1 MFKKIFNTV
10 KKIAK
15 KIIKEIKHFMEVN
28 QEVEIAKIEAT
39 KEIAEKTGS
48 AVCNAVKTVYSDA
61 KSVYSDAKSSKYFIM
76 FMAISALGAA
86 VSLIIYYNDLNRN
99 NEVIVNVQKD
109 I

>member
-15 KIIKEIKHFMEVN
+15 KIIKEVKHFMEIN

-48 AVCNAVKTVYSDA
+48 AVCNAVKTVYYDA
-61 KSVYSDAKSSKYFIM
+61 KSVCSIAKSSDSFAI
-76 FMAISALGAA
+76 FMAIVGVGITVAL
-86 VSLIIYYNDLNRN
+86 INHYNNLHKN
-99 NEVIVNVQKD
+99 NEVIVYDN

>member
-15 KIIKEIKHFMEVN
+15 KIIKEAKHFMEIN
-28 QEVEIAKIEAT
+28 QEVEIAKIEAR
-39 KEIAEKTGS
+39 KEITEIVYSDVK
-48 AVCNAVKTVYSDA
+48 NAVKTVYSDA
-61 KSVYSDAKSSKYFIM
+61 KSSDSFTI
-76 FMAISALGAA
+76 FMAIVGVGITVAL
-86 VSLIIYYNDLNRN
+86 INHYNNLHKN

>member
-15 KIIKEIKHFMEVN
+15 KIIKEAKHFMEIN

-48 AVCNAVKTVYSDA
+48 AVCNAVKI
-61 KSVYSDAKSSKYFIM
+61 VYSDAKSSDSFAI
-76 FMAISALGAA
+76 FMAIVGVGITVAL
-86 VSLIIYYNDLNRN
+86 INHYNNLHKN
-99 NEVIVNVQKD
+99 NEVIVYDN

>member
-15 KIIKEIKHFMEVN
+15 KIIKEVKLFMEIN

-39 KEIAEKTGS
+39 KEIVEKTGS
-48 AVCNAVKTVYSDA
+48 AVCNTIKTVYSDV
-61 KSVYSDAKSSKYFIM
+61 KSVCSDAKSSDSFAI
-76 FMAISALGAA
+76 FMAIVGFGITVAL
-86 VSLIIYYNDLNRN
+86 INHYNNLHKN
-99 NEVIVNVQKD
+99 NEVIIYDN

>member
-1 MFKKIFNTV
+1 MFKKIFNAV

-15 KIIKEIKHFMEVN
+15 KIIKEVKLFMEIN

-39 KEIAEKTGS
+39 KEIVEKTGS

-61 KSVYSDAKSSKYFIM
+61 KSSDSFAI
-76 FMAISALGAA
+76 FMAIVGFGITVAF
-86 VSLIIYYNDLNRN
+86 INHYNNLHKN
-99 NEVIVNVQKD
+99 NEVIIYDN

>member
-15 KIIKEIKHFMEVN
+15 KIIKEVKHFMEIN

-61 KSVYSDAKSSKYFIM
+61 KSSDSFAI
-76 FMAISALGAA
+76 FMAIVGVGITIAL
-86 VSLIIYYNDLNRN
+86 INHYNNLNKN
-99 NEVIVNVQKD
+99 NEVIIYDN

>member
-15 KIIKEIKHFMEVN
+15 KIIKEAKHFMEIN

-39 KEIAEKTGS
+39 KEIVEKTGS

-61 KSVYSDAKSSKYFIM
+61 KSSDSFAI
-76 FMAISALGAA
+76 FMAIVGVGITVAL
-86 VSLIIYYNDLNRN
+86 INHYNNLHKN
-99 NEVIVNVQKD
+99 NEVIVYDN

>member
-15 KIIKEIKHFMEVN
+15 KIIKEVKHFMEIN

-39 KEIAEKTGS
+39 KEIVEKTGS

-61 KSVYSDAKSSKYFIM
+61 KSVYSDAKSSDSFAI

-86 VSLIIYYNDLNRN
+86 VALINHHNNLHKN

>member
-15 KIIKEIKHFMEVN
+15 KIIKEVKHFMEIN

-39 KEIAEKTGS
+39 KEIVEKTGS
-48 AVCNAVKTVYSDA
+48 TVCNAVKI
-61 KSVYSDAKSSKYFIM
+61 VYSDAKSSDSFAIFI
-76 FMAISALGAA
+76 AIVGVGVTVAL
-86 VSLIIYYNDLNRN
+86 INHYNNLHKN

>member
-1 MFKKIFNTV
+1 MFKKIFNAV

-15 KIIKEIKHFMEVN
+15 KIIKEVKHFMEIN

-39 KEIAEKTGS
+39 KEIVEKTGS

-61 KSVYSDAKSSKYFIM
+61 KSSDSFAI
-76 FMAISALGAA
+76 FMAIVGLGLTAA
-86 VSLIIYYNDLNRN
+86 FINHYNNLHKN
-99 NEVIVNVQKD
+99 NEVIVYDN